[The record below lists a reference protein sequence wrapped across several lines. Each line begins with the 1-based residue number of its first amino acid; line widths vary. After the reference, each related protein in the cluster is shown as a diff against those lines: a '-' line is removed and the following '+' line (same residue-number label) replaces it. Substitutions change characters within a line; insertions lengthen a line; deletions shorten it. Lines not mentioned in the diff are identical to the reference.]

1 MKLPT
6 TPSFRLEDKRA
17 LIIGSSSGIGVG
29 CAVALAE
36 AGASVVL
43 AARRVDLLYGLKK
56 SLIDKGFKAEAIK
69 LDVTKINEVVD
80 TINNHDS
87 FDIMVNSSGLARHSP
102 TVETTEKDFNNVID
116 VNLKGAYFITKEVA
130 KKLIKENKTGS
141 LINISSQMAHVGGID
156 RAVYSA
162 SKHAVEGFTKSMA
175 MEFGPLG
182 IRVNTICP
190 TFIST
195 PLTAPTFENPE
206 KIKWI
211 KNKIKL
217 GRVGEVEDIMGAVV
231 YLASDASSLITGSSL
246 MIDGGWT
253 IG

>member
-43 AARRVDLLYGLKK
+43 AARRVDLLYDLKK

-80 TINNHDS
+80 TINNHFP

-182 IRVNTICP
+182 
-190 TFIST
+190 
-195 PLTAPTFENPE
+195 L
-206 KIKWI
+206 
-211 KNKIKL
+211 
-217 GRVGEVEDIMGAVV
+217 
-231 YLASDASSLITGSSL
+231 SLIH
-246 MIDGGWT
+246 I
-253 IG
+253 